1 MMETL
6 LNSQEE
12 RCRIQ
17 VYNEYLRK
25 IPQLLQQLEVVET
38 MYEKAVMEESMLP
51 ECGSADQSSAL
62 YAERLAR
69 TKEQCILRAEDIRQ
83 QCRLIFALKAQI
95 EVESE
100 ALRALMPQKDII

>member
-51 ECGSADQSSAL
+51 ECGSSDQSSAL

-69 TKEQCILRAEDIRQ
+69 TKEQCILRAKDIRQ

-100 ALRALMPQKDII
+100 ALRALMPEKDII

>member
-1 MMETL
+1 MQLL

-12 RCRIQ
+12 RCRIE

-38 MYEKAVMEESMLP
+38 MYEKALMEESMLP
-51 ECGSADQSSAL
+51 DCGASDKSTEL

-69 TKEQCILRAEDIRQ
+69 TKEQCILRDADIRQ
-83 QCRLIFALKAQI
+83 QLRLIFALKAQ
-95 EVESE
+95 VERESVTLKE
-100 ALRALMPQKDII
+100 LMK